1 VNASESQHYELGAKW
16 LPTASSRLDVTLFQV
31 RATDEIVVASS
42 SNGRTAFKN
51 APETSRSGIEL
62 SGKTALHPQLQ
73 ATLAAST
80 INARFSKAY
89 SNPTTTVASGNK
101 LPGIPKSFVFSEL
114 LWASVP
120 FNSITARRS
129 SVTKAGVE
137 LTSAGKM
144 FANDT
149 NTASADGYTTL
160 NAKISHGWDF
170 GPALLTVYG
179 RVDNLTGKRYVGS
192 VIVNQ
197 AAGQFYEPAPGRN
210 WSLGLRVVVPL

>member
-1 VNASESQHYELGAKW
+1 
-16 LPTASSRLDVTLFQV
+16 
-31 RATDEIVVASS
+31 
-42 SNGRTAFKN
+42 
-51 APETSRSGIEL
+51 
-62 SGKTALHPQLQ
+62 
-73 ATLAAST
+73 
-80 INARFSKAY
+80 
-89 SNPTTTVASGNK
+89 
-101 LPGIPKSFVFSEL
+101 
-114 LWASVP
+114 
-120 FNSITARRS
+120 
-129 SVTKAGVE
+129 VE

-179 RVDNLTGKRYVGS
+179 RVDNLTAKRYVGS